1 MENTAVVLMGV
12 AIFLLPIWLLISF
25 VFTKSSIYHQKSD
38 WVVIALGVT
47 VLVCFTLS
55 VILGLMS

>member
-25 VFTKSSIYHQKSD
+25 IFNKSSIYPQRND